1 MAYTDWPKI
10 IQEINQ
16 KYGTEF
22 KPNETG
28 PALKFLTDQFSGCAS
43 QAGTACGVSQNVMY
57 RACKRFGIETLHK
70 FGPKISWP
78 DALIRINAILETS
91 YIMDDF
97 AQALQAIIDKEGGYK
112 PAATAIGCGE
122 TAIRRR
128 ARQLGIYSPYYNG
141 KRPSE
146 TVLPTAVAVIDI
158 AKWRQSGM
166 RRPPC
171 EGCPIGHGTKNRPE
185 CEACAARIEY
195 ANAQAGMPALPGA
208 DSMQQVQY
216 MRQGRMSACS

>member
-1 MAYTDWPKI
+1 MSYTDWPKI
-10 IQEINQ
+10 ITDINQ

-22 KPNETG
+22 KPDETG
-28 PALKFLTDQFSGCAS
+28 PALKFLTDQFNGCAS

-57 RACKRFGIETLHK
+57 RACKRYGIETLHK

-78 DALIRINAILETS
+78 DALTRINAILDAAYS
-91 YIMDDF
+91 MDDF

-146 TVLPTAVAVIDI
+146 TILPSAVAVIDMD
-158 AKWRQSGM
+158 KWHRSGM
-166 RRPPC
+166 HRPPC
-171 EGCPIGHGTKNRPE
+171 GMCPIGKGTKERPE
-185 CEACAARIEY
+185 CFQCTARIEY
-195 ANAQAGMPALPGA
+195 ANAQAGFPALPGA

-216 MRQGRMSACS
+216 MRQTRMSAI